1 MYLYASTLILF
12 FTRKIFLS
20 FPFPKLCCIW
30 TDVPLQLR
38 IPKSSWGHR
47 VLQCFSAMR
56 WKWLCSFHCK
66 TGLYWTGTF
75 EIRHVVMSDSHSWVS
90 PRDSCTL
97 GSSELSSR
105 LVGSCPG
112 VSGSSECLGTLVY
125 LQRKAA
131 RWGDQTRKGSAK
143 LFDFIS
149 NACYIYVT
157 FLCMYMKRAYIR
169 TCAIFLSV
177 FHVFLKVGTGIW
189 QVGKTI

>member
-1 MYLYASTLILF
+1 
-12 FTRKIFLS
+12 
-20 FPFPKLCCIW
+20 
-30 TDVPLQLR
+30 
-38 IPKSSWGHR
+38 
-47 VLQCFSAMR
+47 
-56 WKWLCSFHCK
+56 
-66 TGLYWTGTF
+66 
-75 EIRHVVMSDSHSWVS
+75 MSDSHSWVS
-90 PRDSCTL
+90 PHDSCTL

-189 QVGKTI
+189 K